1 MRIRKLIQKSFLLI
15 FVYVLVV
22 FVAFGIGIK
31 LSAMNRQLAYYRK
44 VMDDLE
50 LISLL
55 SLEQGKSQTE
65 ILTEFKTADIRIA
78 NLKYFFRKYDSVLY
92 DQSDYIVKM
101 ADQYTLDYRLI
112 PAIAMQESGLCKH
125 IYEGSHNCWGWG
137 IYGNKVTR
145 FDSYEEA
152 IETISRGI
160 KKNYIDKGLTTPE
173 AIMRK
178 YTPPSDGSWAFG
190 VNTFLKMIE

>member
-65 ILTEFKTADIRIA
+65 ILTEFKTADIRVA

-125 IYEGSHNCWGWG
+125 VYEGSHNCWGWG

>member
-78 NLKYFFRKYDSVLY
+78 NLKYFF
-92 DQSDYIVKM
+92 
-101 ADQYTLDYRLI
+101 
-112 PAIAMQESGLCKH
+112 
-125 IYEGSHNCWGWG
+125 
-137 IYGNKVTR
+137 
-145 FDSYEEA
+145 
-152 IETISRGI
+152 
-160 KKNYIDKGLTTPE
+160 
-173 AIMRK
+173 
-178 YTPPSDGSWAFG
+178 
-190 VNTFLKMIE
+190 

>member
-1 MRIRKLIQKSFLLI
+1 MYLRQLIQKSFNLTLLYI
-15 FVYVLVV
+15 IVVLL
-22 FVAFGIGIK
+22 AFGMGFK
-31 LSAMNRQLAYYRK
+31 LSLMNKQLVYYRK

-50 LISLL
+50 LISTL
-55 SLEQGKSQTE
+55 SLEQEKSESE
-65 ILTEFKTADIRIA
+65 ILTEFKTTDIRVA

-92 DQSDYIVKM
+92 DQSEFIVKM
-101 ADQYTLDYRLI
+101 ADTYKLDYRLI
-112 PAIAMQESGLCKH
+112 PAIAMQESNLCKY
-125 IYEGSHNCWGWG
+125 IYEDSHNCWGWG

-145 FDSYEEA
+145 FTSYNEA
-152 IETISRGI
+152 IETISSGI
-160 KKNYIDKGLTTPE
+160 KRNYIDKGLTTPE